1 MTSYYQISNFEQCNI
16 DSIYKSKLIFETKTD
31 EKVYRLKDSIIVK
44 LPKNRNSLTTSWIN
58 GGYVENIEA
67 IFNHQLKLGI
77 NNPDGLEGYSVSDY
91 MKIIAERLNLNPER
105 VTGLITSADM
115 EKVSIS
121 NKCFRDLEVTAIIT
135 GGVNVNGGRA
145 GDPAAYFEKDNK
157 FFEYKIGTINTI
169 LIINSQL
176 DESTL
181 LTAMMTAIESKTVAL
196 QELMAPSKYSTSIAT
211 GSGTDKISIVS
222 NMESK
227 NVLTDAGK
235 HSKLGE
241 LIGKCVIEAT
251 KCALA
256 KQTNLT
262 PKSQFSMMKRLNRFD
277 IDEEKYWEIATSTYR
292 TDQES
297 EFIKE
302 LHYFSQNPL
311 VVAMISSI
319 LHIVD
324 EIQWKLIPELTGK
337 KTALLIMNTLP
348 EVLKIK
354 DFPKNENI
362 ITENDSIIESWIK
375 ISSWCILNSS

>member
-1 MTSYYQISNFEQCNI
+1 
-16 DSIYKSKLIFETKTD
+16 
-31 EKVYRLKDSIIVK
+31 
-44 LPKNRNSLTTSWIN
+44 
-58 GGYVENIEA
+58 
-67 IFNHQLKLGI
+67 
-77 NNPDGLEGYSVSDY
+77 
-91 MKIIAERLNLNPER
+91 
-105 VTGLITSADM
+105 
-115 EKVSIS
+115 
-121 NKCFRDLEVTAIIT
+121 
-135 GGVNVNGGRA
+135 
-145 GDPAAYFEKDNK
+145 
-157 FFEYKIGTINTI
+157 
-169 LIINSQL
+169 
-176 DESTL
+176 
-181 LTAMMTAIESKTVAL
+181 
-196 QELMAPSKYSTSIAT
+196 MAPSKYSTSIAT